1 LKLSGLL
8 SLVDRLP
15 GYSHFLRSL
24 VEGKPLSPLA
34 IPEAARPYFI
44 AALRRHLAV
53 PLLVVAP
60 RRDRAQEFYD
70 QLRVWSPEPGIYLFR
85 EPDVLPYE
93 RIPWDRETIQE
104 RLEALA
110 AMVSDGGWGE
120 GCAPVLV
127 TTARGLAQKTIP
139 RYAFLN
145 GVHRLSLGQEVS
157 RERLLSSWLRLAYKP
172 VSIVEE
178 PGTFS
183 VRGGIIDI
191 FPPGSVEPVRIEFS
205 GEEIESLRT
214 FDPATQ
220 RSRRRPSSVTITV
233 AREALPGDGG
243 RLRGY
248 DLSSFNPQAAEEW
261 SQELATLSRGEVF
274 PRLEFYLPLLY
285 EQPGSLLDHLTQALI
300 ILDDPLGIE
309 RALSDLEGEME
320 DLRQALEARGELPA
334 WMESPCFTKEEIQ
347 ERLLCP
353 SLEFRL
359 GEESELTSSFAP
371 SPSYGGLLEELV
383 IDTLEQKRRVIL
395 VSRQASRLAEIY
407 SEWGTPLVPSEG
419 VTEMPPPEALVLVQ
433 GGFSRGWQI
442 KGHLVLLTD
451 AEIFG
456 WAKPKPRRP
465 ARPRPWARESFFAD
479 VREGD
484 YVVHIDHGIGVF
496 KGLVTLA
503 TDGFESEYLH
513 VGYAA
518 GDSLYVPTYQADR
531 LSRYVGARDRPPR
544 IDRLGTTD
552 WARVKARAKRAVEDI
567 AQELLALYSLRE
579 VVEGHAFSPDTPWQR
594 DLEAS
599 FPYQETE
606 DQLKALEET
615 KADMEKPKPMDRLIC
630 GDVGYGKT
638 EVALRAAFKAV
649 MDGKQ
654 VAVLVPTTVLAQQ
667 HYQTFTRRLRT
678 FPVEVEMLSRFRSP
692 REQAAILR
700 RLREGTLEIVIGTH
714 RLLSRDVVFR
724 DLGLL
729 IIDEEQRFGVA
740 HKERLKEMRHEVDV
754 LTLTATPIPRTL
766 YMSLTG
772 ARDMSTIDTPP
783 EERLP
788 VVTEVSP
795 YDESL
800 IRRAVLRELDRGGQI
815 YFVHN
820 RVRGIR
826 QMAKRLGRIVPE
838 ASLAIAHGQ
847 MDEGELARTMLEF
860 ADGQYDILV
869 CTSIIEN
876 GIDIPNVNTL
886 IVNRADRFGLAQL
899 YQLRGRVGRSSSRAY
914 AYLLYDEGYL
924 SEEARRRLQTIQ
936 EASELGSGFGIA
948 LRDLEIRGAGD
959 ILGSRQHGHISAVG
973 FDLYCRL
980 LAQAVQ
986 ALSIKDPV
994 PQGSRG
1000 MGKEGREIE
1009 EGALVKRSLEPSTA
1023 PLLWPSIDLPLE
1035 ARLPEGYVEDESL
1048 RLGLYRRLAGFT
1060 TLREVEEMRE
1070 ELQDRFGSLPEA
1082 AENLLYLLRL
1092 RILGWVGEVQA
1103 ISTGKGRIIIEL
1115 AREKEMVLP
1124 QGARK
1129 EGNRVTMPFSLEDG
1143 AWPKRLENLLKMLAG
1158 WISN

>member
-1 LKLSGLL
+1 MKLSGLL

-15 GYSHFLRSL
+15 GYGDFLSSL
-24 VEGKPLSPLA
+24 VERKPLSPLP
-34 IPEAARPYFI
+34 IPEAARPYFF

-53 PLLVVAP
+53 PLLVVVP
-60 RRDRAQEFYD
+60 RRDRAQEIYD
-70 QLRVWSPEPGIYLFR
+70 QLRVWSPEPGVYLFR

-110 AMVSDGGWGE
+110 TTVSDGGWGE
-120 GCAPVLV
+120 GCAPVFV

-139 RYAFLN
+139 RSAFLDR
-145 GVHRLSLGQEVS
+145 VHRLGLGEEVS

-191 FPPGSVEPVRIEFS
+191 FPPGSVEPVRIELL
-205 GEEIESLRT
+205 GEEVESLRT

-220 RSRRRPSSVTITV
+220 RSRGRLSTVTITV
-233 AREALPGDGG
+233 AREALPQDGD

-248 DLSSFNPQAAEEW
+248 DLSSCNPQAAEEW
-261 SQELATLSRGEVF
+261 GEELAALSRGEVF

-285 EQPGSLLDHLTQALI
+285 DQPGSLLDHLPQALV

-320 DLRQALEARGELPA
+320 DLRRALEERGELPF
-334 WMESPCFTKEEIQ
+334 WMESPCFTKDEIQ
-347 ERLLCP
+347 ERLSPCP

-359 GEESELTSSFAP
+359 GEESELASSFAP

-383 IDTLEQKRRVIL
+383 VDSLEQKGRVVL

-407 SEWGTPLVPSEG
+407 SEWGTSLVPSEG
-419 VTEMPPPEALVLVQ
+419 VTETPPPGAVILVQ
-433 GGFSRGWQI
+433 GGLSRGWQI

-456 WAKPKPRRP
+456 WAKPKPRRL

-531 LSRYVGARDRPPR
+531 LSRYVGAQDRPPR

-599 FPYQETE
+599 FPYVETE

-615 KADMEKPKPMDRLIC
+615 KADMEKSRPMDRLIC

-654 VAVLVPTTVLAQQ
+654 VAILVPTTVLAQQ
-667 HYQTFTRRLRT
+667 HYRTFTRRLRP
-678 FPVEVEMLSRFRSP
+678 FPVEVDMLSRFRSP

-700 RLREGTLEIVIGTH
+700 RLREGSLEIVIGTH
-714 RLLSRDVVFR
+714 RLLSQDVVFR

-772 ARDMSTIDTPP
+772 VRDMSTIDTPP

-788 VVTEVSP
+788 VVTQVSP

-800 IRRAVLRELDRGGQI
+800 IRRAVLRELDRGGQV

-826 QMAKRLGRIVPE
+826 QMAKRLVRIVPE
-838 ASLAIAHGQ
+838 ATVAIAHGQ
-847 MDEGELARTMLEF
+847 MDERELARTMLEF

-914 AYLLYDEGYL
+914 AYFLYDEGYL

-936 EASELGSGFGIA
+936 EASELGSGFRIA

-980 LAQAVQ
+980 LAQAVR
-986 ALSIKDPV
+986 ALSMKDP
-994 PQGSRG
+994 G
-1000 MGKEGREIE
+1000 GKEGREIE
-1009 EGALVKRSLEPSTA
+1009 EGALVKRSLEPSTV
-1023 PLLWPSIDLPLE
+1023 PFLWPSIDLPLE

-1048 RLGLYRRLAGFT
+1048 RLGLYRRLAGLT
-1060 TLREVEEMRE
+1060 TIHEVEEMRE
-1070 ELQDRFGSLPEA
+1070 ELRDRFGSLPQA

-1092 RILGWVGEVQA
+1092 RILGWEGEVQA

-1124 QGARK
+1124 RGAWK
-1129 EGNRVTMPFSLEDG
+1129 QGNRVTMPFSLQDE

-1158 WISN
+1158 G

>member
-1 LKLSGLL
+1 MKLSGLL

-15 GYSHFLRSL
+15 GYSHFLSGL
-24 VEGKPLSPLA
+24 IEGKPPYPLA

-60 RRDRAQEFYD
+60 RRDRAQEICD
-70 QLRVWSPEPGIYLFR
+70 QLRVWSPEPGVYLFR

-110 AMVSDGGWGE
+110 ATVSDGGWDE
-120 GCAPVLV
+120 GCAPLLV

-139 RYAFLN
+139 RSLFLN
-145 GVHRLSLGQEVS
+145 NLHRLSLGEEVS

-172 VSIVEE
+172 AGIVEE

-183 VRGGIIDI
+183 VRGGIIDV
-191 FPPGSVEPVRIEFS
+191 FPPGSAEPVRIELL
-205 GEEIESLRT
+205 GDEIESLRT

-220 RSRRRPSSVTITV
+220 RSKGRLSSVTITV
-233 AREALPGDGG
+233 AREALPQDGD

-248 DLSSFNPQAAEEW
+248 GLSFCNLQAAEEW
-261 SQELATLSRGEVF
+261 SQELAALSRGEVF
-274 PRLEFYLPLLY
+274 PRLELYLPLLY
-285 EQPGSLLDHLTQALI
+285 NQPGSLLDHLLQALI
-300 ILDDPLGIE
+300 ILDDPLGVE

-320 DLRQALEARGELPA
+320 DLRRALEARGELPA
-334 WMESPCFTKEEIQ
+334 WMESPCFTKDEIQ
-347 ERLLCP
+347 ERLSQCP

-359 GEESELTSSFAP
+359 GEESELASSFAP

-383 IDTLEQKRRVIL
+383 VDTSGQKRRVVL
-395 VSRQASRLAEIY
+395 VSRQAPRLAEIY
-407 SEWGTPLVPSEG
+407 SEWGTSLVPSEG
-419 VTEMPPPEALVLVQ
+419 VTERLPPGALILVQ
-433 GGFSRGWQI
+433 GGLSRGWQI
-442 KGHLVLLTD
+442 KGHLILLTD

-496 KGLVTLA
+496 KGLVALV
-503 TDGFESEYLH
+503 TDGFESEYLW

-531 LSRYVGARDRPPR
+531 LSRYVGAQDRPPR

-567 AQELLALYSLRE
+567 AQELLGLYSLRE

-599 FPYQETE
+599 FPYLETE

-654 VAVLVPTTVLAQQ
+654 VAILVPTTVLAQQ
-667 HYQTFTRRLRT
+667 HYRTFTRRLRP

-700 RLREGTLEIVIGTH
+700 RLREGSLEIVIGTH
-714 RLLSRDVVFR
+714 RLLSRDVLFQ

-772 ARDMSTIDTPP
+772 VRDMSTIDTPP

-788 VVTEVSP
+788 VVTQVSP

-800 IRRAVLRELDRGGQI
+800 IRRAVLRELDRGGQV

-826 QMAKRLGRIVPE
+826 QMAKRLGKIVPE

-860 ADGQYDILV
+860 ADGQHDILV

-914 AYLLYDEGYL
+914 AYFLYDEGYL

-936 EASELGSGFGIA
+936 EASELGSGFRIA

-986 ALSIKDPV
+986 AL
-994 PQGSRG
+994 
-1000 MGKEGREIE
+1000 KEGREIE
-1009 EGALVKRSLEPSTA
+1009 EGALVKRILEPSTA

-1035 ARLPEGYVEDESL
+1035 ARLPEGYVEDETL
-1048 RLGLYRRLAGFT
+1048 RLGLYRRLAGIT
-1060 TLREVEEMRE
+1060 AIPEVEEMRE

-1082 AENLLYLLRL
+1082 AENLLCLLRL
-1092 RILGWVGEVQA
+1092 RILGWEGEVQA
-1103 ISTGKGRIIIEL
+1103 ISTGRGRIIIEL

-1124 QGARK
+1124 QGVRK
-1129 EGNRVTMPFSLEDG
+1129 QGNRVTMPFSLQDE
-1143 AWPKRLENLLKMLAG
+1143 AWPKRLENLLKTLAG
-1158 WISN
+1158 R

>member
-1 LKLSGLL
+1 
-8 SLVDRLP
+8 LVDRLP
-15 GYSHFLRSL
+15 GYSDFLSTL
-24 VEGKPLSPLA
+24 IEGKPLSPLA

-70 QLRVWSPEPGIYLFR
+70 QLRVWSPEPGVYLFR

-93 RIPWDRETIQE
+93 RIPWDRGTIQE

-110 AMVSDGGWGE
+110 ATVSDVGWDE
-120 GCAPVLV
+120 GCTPVLV

-139 RYAFLN
+139 RSTFLK
-145 GVHRLSLGQEVS
+145 GVHRLSIGEEVS
-157 RERLLSSWLRLAYKP
+157 REGLLSSWLRLAYRP

-191 FPPGSVEPVRIEFS
+191 FPPGSGEAVRIELL
-205 GEEIESLRT
+205 GAEIESLRT

-220 RSRRRPSSVTITV
+220 RSRGRLSSVTITV
-233 AREALPGDGG
+233 AREALPQDGD

-248 DLSSFNPQAAEEW
+248 DLSSSNPQAREEW
-261 SQELATLSRGEVF
+261 GEELAALSRGEVF

-285 EQPGSLLDHLTQALI
+285 DQPGSLLDHLPQALI

-334 WMESPCFTKEEIQ
+334 WMESPCFTKGEIQ

-359 GEESELTSSFAP
+359 GEESELASSFVP

-383 IDTLEQKRRVIL
+383 IDTLEMRGLKRRVVL
-395 VSRQASRLAEIY
+395 VSRQAPRLAEIY
-407 SEWGTPLVPSEG
+407 SGWGTSLVPSEG
-419 VTEMPPPEALVLVQ
+419 VTETLPPGAVVLVQ
-433 GGFSRGWQI
+433 GGLSRGWQI

-465 ARPRPWARESFFAD
+465 ARPRHSARESFFAD

-503 TDGFESEYLH
+503 TDGLESEYLW
-513 VGYAA
+513 VGYGA

-531 LSRYVGARDRPPR
+531 LSRYVGAQDRPPH

-567 AQELLALYSLRE
+567 AQELLELYSLRE
-579 VVEGHAFSPDTPWQR
+579 MVEGHAFSPDTPWQR

-599 FPYQETE
+599 FPYLETE
-606 DQLKALEET
+606 DQLKALEAT

-654 VAVLVPTTVLAQQ
+654 VAILVPTTVLAQQ
-667 HYQTFTRRLRT
+667 HYRTFTRRLRP

-692 REQAAILR
+692 REQAASLR
-700 RLREGTLEIVIGTH
+700 RLREGTLDIVIGTH

-772 ARDMSTIDTPP
+772 VRDMSTIDTPP

-788 VVTEVSP
+788 VVTQVSP

-800 IRRAVLRELDRGGQI
+800 IRRAALRELERGGQI
-815 YFVHN
+815 YYVHN

-838 ASLAIAHGQ
+838 ASIAIAHGQ

-914 AYLLYDEGYL
+914 SYFLYDEGYL
-924 SEEARRRLQTIQ
+924 SEEARQRLQTIQ

-980 LAQAVQ
+980 LAQAVR

-1009 EGALVKRSLEPSTA
+1009 EGILVKRTLEPSTA
-1023 PLLWPSIDLPLE
+1023 PLLWPSLDLPLE
-1035 ARLPEGYVEDESL
+1035 ARLPEGYVEDETL
-1048 RLGLYRRLAGFT
+1048 RLGLYRRLAGLT
-1060 TLREVEEMRE
+1060 TIHEVEELRG

-1092 RILGWVGEVQA
+1092 RILGWEGEVEA
-1103 ISTGKGRIIIEL
+1103 ISTGRGRIIIEL

-1124 QGARK
+1124 QGAWK
-1129 EGNRVTMPFSLEDG
+1129 QGNRVTMPFSLEDE

-1158 WISN
+1158 E

>member
-1 LKLSGLL
+1 
-8 SLVDRLP
+8 
-15 GYSHFLRSL
+15 L
-24 VEGKPLSPLA
+24 VEGKTLSPLA

-60 RRDRAQEFYD
+60 RRDRAQELYD
-70 QLRVWSPEPGIYLFR
+70 QLRIWSPEPGVYLFR

-110 AMVSDGGWGE
+110 ATVSDVGWGE
-120 GCAPVLV
+120 GSAPVLV
-127 TTARGLAQKTIP
+127 TTARGIAQKTIP
-139 RYAFLN
+139 RSAFLE
-145 GVHRLSLGQEVS
+145 GRQRLRIGEEVS
-157 RERLLSSWLRLAYKP
+157 REGLLSSWLRLAYKP

-191 FPPGSVEPVRIEFS
+191 FPPGSEEPVRIELL
-205 GEEIESLRT
+205 GEEIESLRA

-220 RSRRRPSSVTITV
+220 RSRERLSSVIITV
-233 AREALPGDGG
+233 AREALSQDGD
-243 RLRGY
+243 RLLGY
-248 DLSSFNPQAAEEW
+248 DLSSFSPQAREEW
-261 SQELATLSRGEVF
+261 GEELAALSRGEVF
-274 PRLEFYLPLLY
+274 SRLEFYLPLLY
-285 EQPGSLLDHLTQALI
+285 DQPGSLLDHLPQALI
-300 ILDDPLGIE
+300 ILDDSLGIE
-309 RALSDLEGEME
+309 RALSDLEGEMK
-320 DLRQALEARGELPA
+320 DLRRALEARGELPV

-347 ERLLCP
+347 ERLSQCS

-359 GEESELTSSFAP
+359 GEESELASSFAL

-383 IDTLEQKRRVIL
+383 VDTLEMRGPKRRVVL
-395 VSRQASRLAEIY
+395 VSQQASRLAEMY
-407 SEWGTPLVPSEG
+407 SEWGNTLIPSEE
-419 VTEMPPPEALVLVQ
+419 VTETLPPGALVLIQ
-433 GGFSRGWQI
+433 GGLSRGWQI
-442 KGHLVLLTD
+442 KGHLILLTD

-456 WAKPKPRRP
+456 WAKPKPRRL

-496 KGLVTLA
+496 KGLVALA

-518 GDSLYVPTYQADR
+518 GDSLYVPTHQADR
-531 LSRYVGARDRPPR
+531 LSRYVGAQDRPPR

-552 WARVKARAKRAVEDI
+552 WARVKSRAKRAVEEI
-567 AQELLALYSLRE
+567 AQELLELYSLRE
-579 VVEGHAFSPDTPWQR
+579 VVEGHPFSPDTPWQR
-594 DLEAS
+594 ELEVS
-599 FPYQETE
+599 FPYLETE

-654 VAVLVPTTVLAQQ
+654 VAILVPTTVLAQQ
-667 HYQTFTRRLRT
+667 HYRTFAPRLRP

-700 RLREGTLEIVIGTH
+700 TLREGSLDIVIGTH
-714 RLLSRDVVFR
+714 RLLSRDVAFR

-766 YMSLTG
+766 YISLTG
-772 ARDMSTIDTPP
+772 VRDMSTIDTPP

-788 VVTEVSP
+788 VVTQLSP
-795 YDESL
+795 YDDSL
-800 IRRAVLRELDRGGQI
+800 IRRAVLRELDRGGQV

-826 QMAKRLGRIVPE
+826 QIAKRLGKIVPE
-838 ASLAIAHGQ
+838 ATIAVAHGQ

-860 ADGQYDILV
+860 ADGQHDILV

-914 AYLLYDEGYL
+914 AYFLYDEGYL
-924 SEEARRRLQTIQ
+924 SEEARQRLQTIE
-936 EASELGSGFGIA
+936 EASELGSGFRIA

-973 FDLYCRL
+973 FDLYWRL
-980 LAQAVQ
+980 LAQAVR
-986 ALSIKDPV
+986 AL
-994 PQGSRG
+994 
-1000 MGKEGREIE
+1000 KEGREIE
-1009 EGALVKRSLEPSTA
+1009 EGILVKRTLEPSTA

-1048 RLGLYRRLAGFT
+1048 RLGLYRRLAGLT
-1060 TLREVEEMRE
+1060 TLREVEGMRG
-1070 ELQDRFGSLPEA
+1070 ELEDRFGPLPEA
-1082 AENLLYLLRL
+1082 TENLLYLLRL
-1092 RILGWVGEVQA
+1092 RILGWEGEVQA
-1103 ISTGKGRIIIEL
+1103 ISTDRGRIIIEL
-1115 AREKEMVLP
+1115 AREKEVILP
-1124 QGARK
+1124 HGARK
-1129 EGNRVTMPFSLEDG
+1129 RGNRVTMSFSLQDE
-1143 AWPKRLENLLKMLAG
+1143 AWPKRLEDLLKRLAG
-1158 WISN
+1158 G

>member
-15 GYSHFLRSL
+15 GYSDFLSNL
-24 VEGKPLSPLA
+24 IKGKPLSPLA

-70 QLRVWSPEPGIYLFR
+70 QLRIWSPEPGVYFFR

-110 AMVSDGGWGE
+110 ATVSDLGWDE
-120 GCAPVLV
+120 GCAPLLI
-127 TTARGLAQKTIP
+127 TTARGLAQKMIP
-139 RYAFLN
+139 RPTFLN
-145 GVHRLSLGQEVS
+145 GMHRLSLGEEVA
-157 RERLLSSWLRLAYKP
+157 RERLLSSWLRLAYRP

-183 VRGGIIDI
+183 VRGGVIDI
-191 FPPGSVEPVRIEFS
+191 FSPGSGEPVRIEFL

-220 RSRRRPSSVTITV
+220 RSKDRLSSVTIAV
-233 AREALPGDGG
+233 AREALPRDGD

-248 DLSSFNPQAAEEW
+248 DLSSSNPQAAEEW
-261 SQELATLSRGEVF
+261 GEELAALSQGEVF

-285 EQPGSLLDHLTQALI
+285 DQPGSLLDHLPQALV

-309 RALSDLEGEME
+309 RALSDLESEME
-320 DLRQALEARGELPA
+320 DLRRTLEARGELPI
-334 WMESPCFTKEEIQ
+334 WMESPCFTKGEIQ
-347 ERLLCP
+347 ARLSPCP

-359 GEESELTSSFAP
+359 GGESELASSFAP
-371 SPSYGGLLEELV
+371 SSSYGGLLEELV
-383 IDTLEQKRRVIL
+383 VDTLEQKRRVVL
-395 VSRQASRLAEIY
+395 VSRQAPRLAEIY

-419 VTEMPPPEALVLVQ
+419 VMETPPPRAVVLVQ
-433 GGFSRGWQI
+433 GGLSRGWQI

-456 WAKPKPRRP
+456 WAKPKPRRL
-465 ARPRPWARESFFAD
+465 ARPRPSARESFFAD
-479 VREGD
+479 VKEGD

-531 LSRYVGARDRPPR
+531 LSRYVGAQDRPPR

-567 AQELLALYSLRE
+567 AQELLELYSLRE

-599 FPYQETE
+599 FPYLETE

-654 VAVLVPTTVLAQQ
+654 VAVLVPTTILAQQ
-667 HYQTFTRRLRT
+667 HYRTFTRRLRP

-692 REQAAILR
+692 REQAAILH

-740 HKERLKEMRHEVDV
+740 HKERLKEMRHEIDV

-772 ARDMSTIDTPP
+772 VRDMSTIDTPP

-788 VVTEVSP
+788 VVTQVSA

-800 IRRAVLRELDRGGQI
+800 IRRAVLRELDRGGQV

-838 ASLAIAHGQ
+838 ATLAIAHGQ
-847 MDEGELARTMLEF
+847 MDERELAHAMLGF
-860 ADGQYDILV
+860 ADGEYNILV

-914 AYLLYDEGYL
+914 AYFLYDEGYL

-936 EASELGSGFGIA
+936 EASELGSGFRIA

-959 ILGSRQHGHISAVG
+959 ILGSRQHGHIGAVG

-980 LAQAVQ
+980 LAQAVR
-986 ALSIKDPV
+986 AF
-994 PQGSRG
+994 
-1000 MGKEGREIE
+1000 KEGREIE
-1009 EGALVKRSLEPSTA
+1009 EGALVKRTLEPSTA

-1035 ARLPEGYVEDESL
+1035 ARLPEGYVEDETL
-1048 RLGLYRRLAGFT
+1048 RPGLYRRLAGLT

-1092 RILGWVGEVQA
+1092 RILGWEGEVEA
-1103 ISTGKGRIIIEL
+1103 ISTDRGRIIIEL
-1115 AREKEMVLP
+1115 AREKEVVLP
-1124 QGARK
+1124 QGVRK
-1129 EGNRVTMPFSLEDG
+1129 QGNRLTMPFSLQERT
-1143 AWPKRLENLLKMLAG
+1143 WPRRLENLLKMPAG
-1158 WISN
+1158 G

>member
-15 GYSHFLRSL
+15 GYSDFLRGL
-24 VEGKPLSPLA
+24 VEGKPLSLLA

-44 AALRRHLAV
+44 ATLRRHLAV

-60 RRDRAQEFYD
+60 RRDRAQEIYD
-70 QLRVWSPEPGIYLFR
+70 QLLIWSPEPEIYFFR
-85 EPDVLPYE
+85 EPDLLPYE

-110 AMVSDGGWGE
+110 ATVSDVGWGE
-120 GCAPVLV
+120 GCAPVLI

-139 RYAFLN
+139 RPVFLE
-145 GVHRLSLGQEVS
+145 GVHRLSLGEEVS
-157 RERLLSSWLRLAYKP
+157 RERLLSLWLRLAYKP
-172 VSIVEE
+172 ISIVEE

-191 FPPGSVEPVRIEFS
+191 FPPGSAEPVRIELV

-220 RSRRRPSSVTITV
+220 RSREHLSSVTITV
-233 AREALPGDGG
+233 AREALPQDAD
-243 RLRGY
+243 RRQRY
-248 DLSSFNPQAAEEW
+248 DLSSLNPQVAEEW
-261 SQELATLSRGEVF
+261 SEELAALSRGEVF

-285 EQPGSLLDHLTQALI
+285 DQPGSLFDHLPQALI
-300 ILDDPLGIE
+300 ILDDPSGIE

-320 DLRQALEARGELPA
+320 DLHQVLEARGELPS
-334 WMESPCFTKEEIQ
+334 WMESPCFTQEEVQ
-347 ERLLCP
+347 ARLSRCL
-353 SLEFRL
+353 SLGFCL
-359 GEESELTSSFAP
+359 GEESELASSFAP

-383 IDTLEQKRRVIL
+383 VDTLEMRGSKRRVVL
-395 VSRQASRLAEIY
+395 VSRQTPRLAEIY
-407 SEWGTPLVPSEG
+407 SEWGTSLIPSEG
-419 VTEMPPPEALVLVQ
+419 MTEIPGPGALGLVQ
-433 GGFSRGWQI
+433 GELSRGWQI

-451 AEIFG
+451 GEIFG
-456 WAKPKPRRP
+456 WAKAKPRRL
-465 ARPRPWARESFFAD
+465 ARPRPSARESFFAD

-503 TDGFESEYLH
+503 TDGLESEYLH

-531 LSRYVGARDRPPR
+531 LSRYVGAQDRPPR

-567 AQELLALYSLRE
+567 AQELLELYSLRE
-579 VVEGHAFSPDTPWQR
+579 VVEGHAFSSDTPWQR

-599 FPYQETE
+599 FPYLETD

-615 KADMEKPKPMDRLIC
+615 KADMEKSKPMDRLIC

-654 VAVLVPTTVLAQQ
+654 VAVLVPTTILAQQ
-667 HYQTFTRRLRT
+667 HYRTFARRLRP
-678 FPVEVEMLSRFRSP
+678 FPVEVEMLSRFRSL

-700 RLREGTLEIVIGTH
+700 RLREGSLEIVIGTH
-714 RLLSRDVVFR
+714 RLLSRDVAFR

-729 IIDEEQRFGVA
+729 IVDEEQRFGVA

-766 YMSLTG
+766 YISLTG
-772 ARDMSTIDTPP
+772 VRDMSTIDTPP

-788 VVTEVSP
+788 VVTQLSS
-795 YDESL
+795 YDEAL
-800 IRRAVLRELDRGGQI
+800 IRRAILRELDRGGQI

-826 QMAKRLGRIVPE
+826 QAAKRLGRIVPE
-838 ASLAIAHGQ
+838 ATLAVAHGQ

-886 IVNRADRFGLAQL
+886 IVNRADGFGLAQL

-914 AYLLYDEGYL
+914 AYFLYDEGYL
-924 SEEARRRLQTIQ
+924 SDEARERLQTIQ
-936 EASELGSGFGIA
+936 EASELGSGFRIA

-959 ILGSRQHGHISAVG
+959 ILGSRQHGHISAIG

-986 ALSIKDPV
+986 AL
-994 PQGSRG
+994 
-1000 MGKEGREIE
+1000 KEGREVE
-1009 EGALVKRSLEPSTA
+1009 EGALVRRSLEPSTA

-1035 ARLPEGYVEDESL
+1035 ARLPEWYVEDESL
-1048 RLGLYRRLAGFT
+1048 RLGLYRRLAGLT
-1060 TLREVEEMRE
+1060 TIDEVEEMRK
-1070 ELQDRFGSLPEA
+1070 ELQDRFGSLPQA
-1082 AENLLYLLRL
+1082 AQNLLYLLRL
-1092 RILGWVGEVQA
+1092 RVLGWEGEVRA
-1103 ISTGKGRIIIEL
+1103 ISTDKGRIIIEL
-1115 AREKEMVLP
+1115 AREKKVILSP
-1124 QGARK
+1124 GAWKR
-1129 EGNRVTMPFSLEDG
+1129 GNRVTMAFSLWDE
-1143 AWPKRLENLLKMLAG
+1143 AWPRRLEEILKMLT
-1158 WISN
+1158 SE

>member
-1 LKLSGLL
+1 
-8 SLVDRLP
+8 
-15 GYSHFLRSL
+15 
-24 VEGKPLSPLA
+24 
-34 IPEAARPYFI
+34 
-44 AALRRHLAV
+44 
-53 PLLVVAP
+53 
-60 RRDRAQEFYD
+60 
-70 QLRVWSPEPGIYLFR
+70 
-85 EPDVLPYE
+85 
-93 RIPWDRETIQE
+93 
-104 RLEALA
+104 
-110 AMVSDGGWGE
+110 
-120 GCAPVLV
+120 
-127 TTARGLAQKTIP
+127 
-139 RYAFLN
+139 
-145 GVHRLSLGQEVS
+145 
-157 RERLLSSWLRLAYKP
+157 
-172 VSIVEE
+172 
-178 PGTFS
+178 
-183 VRGGIIDI
+183 
-191 FPPGSVEPVRIEFS
+191 
-205 GEEIESLRT
+205 
-214 FDPATQ
+214 
-220 RSRRRPSSVTITV
+220 
-233 AREALPGDGG
+233 
-243 RLRGY
+243 
-248 DLSSFNPQAAEEW
+248 
-261 SQELATLSRGEVF
+261 
-274 PRLEFYLPLLY
+274 
-285 EQPGSLLDHLTQALI
+285 
-300 ILDDPLGIE
+300 
-309 RALSDLEGEME
+309 ME

-334 WMESPCFTKEEIQ
+334 WMESPCFTKDEIR
-347 ERLLCP
+347 ERLSP
-353 SLEFRL
+353 SLEFRF
-359 GEESELTSSFAP
+359 GEGSELASSFAP
-371 SPSYGGLLEELV
+371 SPSYGGLLEDLV
-383 IDTLEQKRRVIL
+383 VDTLDQKRRVVL
-395 VSRQASRLAEIY
+395 VSRQAPRLAEIY
-407 SEWGTPLVPSEG
+407 GEWGIPLVPSEG
-419 VTEMPPPEALVLVQ
+419 VTETPPPEALVLVQ
-433 GGFSRGWQI
+433 GGLSRGWQI
-442 KGHLVLLTD
+442 KGRLVLLTD

-456 WAKPKPRRP
+456 WAKPKPRRL
-465 ARPRPWARESFFAD
+465 ARPRPSARESFFAD
-479 VREGD
+479 VKEGD
-484 YVVHIDHGIGVF
+484 YVVHIDHGIGLF

-513 VGYAA
+513 VGYGA

-531 LSRYVGARDRPPR
+531 LSRYVGAQDRPPR

-567 AQELLALYSLRE
+567 AQELLELYSLRE

-599 FPYQETE
+599 FPYLETE

-654 VAVLVPTTVLAQQ
+654 VAILVPTTVLAQQ
-667 HYQTFTRRLRT
+667 HYRTFIRRLRP
-678 FPVEVEMLSRFRSP
+678 FPLEVEMLSRFRSP

-700 RLREGTLEIVIGTH
+700 RMREGTLEIVIGTH
-714 RLLSRDVVFR
+714 RLLSRDVIFR

-772 ARDMSTIDTPP
+772 VRDMSTIDTPP

-788 VVTEVSP
+788 VVTQVSP

-815 YFVHN
+815 YYVHN

-826 QMAKRLGRIVPE
+826 QMAKRLGRVVPE
-838 ASLAIAHGQ
+838 ASLAVAHGQ

-886 IVNRADRFGLAQL
+886 VVNRADRFGLAQL

-914 AYLLYDEGYL
+914 AYFLYDEGYL

-936 EASELGSGFGIA
+936 EASELGSGFRIA

-980 LAQAVQ
+980 LAQAVR
-986 ALSIKDPV
+986 ALSIQDPV

-1000 MGKEGREIE
+1000 MGGEGREIE
-1009 EGALVKRSLEPSTA
+1009 EGALVKRRLEPSTA
-1023 PLLWPSIDLPLE
+1023 PLVWPSIDLPLE
-1035 ARLPEGYVEDESL
+1035 ARLPEGYVEDETL
-1048 RLGLYRRLAGFT
+1048 RLGLYRRLAGLT
-1060 TLREVEEMRE
+1060 TIHEVEEMRE
-1070 ELQDRFGSLPEA
+1070 ELRDRFGSLPEA

-1092 RILGWVGEVQA
+1092 RILGWEGEVEA
-1103 ISTGKGRIIIEL
+1103 ISTGKGRTIIEL
-1115 AREKEMVLP
+1115 ARDKEMVLP
-1124 QGARK
+1124 QGAWK
-1129 EGNRVTMPFSLEDG
+1129 QANRVTMPFSLEDE
-1143 AWPKRLENLLKMLAG
+1143 AWPKRLEEILKRLAG
-1158 WISN
+1158 G

>member
-15 GYSHFLRSL
+15 GYSDFLSSL

-34 IPEAARPYFI
+34 IPEAARPYLI

-70 QLRVWSPEPGIYLFR
+70 QLRVWSPEPGVYLFR

-93 RIPWDRETIQE
+93 RIPWDRETIQG

-110 AMVSDGGWGE
+110 ATVSDAGWGE
-120 GCAPVLV
+120 GCAPLLV
-127 TTARGLAQKTIP
+127 TTARGLVQKTIP
-139 RYAFLN
+139 RPTFLK
-145 GVHRLSLGQEVS
+145 GLHRLSLGEEVS

-183 VRGGIIDI
+183 VRGGILDI
-191 FPPGSVEPVRIEFS
+191 FPPGSGEPVRIELL

-220 RSRRRPSSVTITV
+220 RSRGRLSSVTITV
-233 AREALPGDGG
+233 AREALPQDGD
-243 RLRGY
+243 RLGGY
-248 DLSSFNPQAAEEW
+248 DLSSSNPQAAEEW
-261 SQELATLSRGEVF
+261 SQELAALSRGEVF

-285 EQPGSLLDHLTQALI
+285 DQPGSLLDHLPQALI

-334 WMESPCFTKEEIQ
+334 WMESPYFTKDEIQ
-347 ERLLCP
+347 ERLSP

-359 GEESELTSSFAP
+359 GEESGLASSFAP

-383 IDTLEQKRRVIL
+383 VDTLEMRGPRRSVVL

-407 SEWGTPLVPSEG
+407 SEWGTSLVPSEG
-419 VTEMPPPEALVLVQ
+419 VTETPPPGALVLIQ
-433 GGFSRGWQI
+433 GGLSRGWQI

-456 WAKPKPRRP
+456 WAKPKPRRL

-503 TDGFESEYLH
+503 TNGFESEYLH

-531 LSRYVGARDRPPR
+531 LSRYVGAQDRPPR
-544 IDRLGTTD
+544 IDRLGATD

-579 VVEGHAFSPDTPWQR
+579 VVEGYAFSPDTLWQR

-599 FPYQETE
+599 FPYLETE

-615 KADMEKPKPMDRLIC
+615 KADMERPRPMDRLIC

-654 VAVLVPTTVLAQQ
+654 VAILVPTTVLAQQ
-667 HYQTFTRRLRT
+667 HYRTFTRRLRP

-692 REQAAILR
+692 REQVAILR
-700 RLREGTLEIVIGTH
+700 RLREGTLDIVIGTH

-772 ARDMSTIDTPP
+772 VRDMSTIDTPP

-788 VVTEVSP
+788 VVTQVSP

-815 YFVHN
+815 YYVHN

-838 ASLAIAHGQ
+838 ATLAIAHGQ

-860 ADGQYDILV
+860 ADGRYDILV

-886 IVNRADRFGLAQL
+886 IVNRADRLGLAQL

-914 AYLLYDEGYL
+914 AYFLYDEGYL
-924 SEEARRRLQTIQ
+924 SEEARQRLQTIQ

-980 LAQAVQ
+980 LAQAVR
-986 ALSIKDPV
+986 AL
-994 PQGSRG
+994 R
-1000 MGKEGREIE
+1000 EGREIE
-1009 EGALVKRSLEPSTA
+1009 EGALVKRTLEPSTA

-1035 ARLPEGYVEDESL
+1035 AHFPEGYVEDESL

-1092 RILGWVGEVQA
+1092 RILGWEGEVQA
-1103 ISTGKGRIIIEL
+1103 ISTDRGRIIIEL
-1115 AREKEMVLP
+1115 AREREMVLP
-1124 QGARK
+1124 HGAWKR
-1129 EGNRVTMPFSLEDG
+1129 GNRVTIPFSLEDE
-1143 AWPKRLENLLKMLAG
+1143 AWPRRLENLLKMLAG
-1158 WISN
+1158 G

>member
-1 LKLSGLL
+1 MKLSGLL

-15 GYSHFLRSL
+15 GYSDFLRGL

-44 AALRRHLAV
+44 AALRRHLAGS
-53 PLLVVAP
+53 LLVVAP
-60 RRDRAQEFYD
+60 RRDRAQEIYD
-70 QLRVWSPEPGIYLFR
+70 QLRVWSPEPGVYLFR

-110 AMVSDGGWGE
+110 ATVSDVGWGE

-127 TTARGLAQKTIP
+127 TTARGLSQKTIP
-139 RYAFLN
+139 RPTFLTS
-145 GVHRLSLGQEVS
+145 VHRLSLGEEVS

-172 VSIVEE
+172 VSLVEE

-191 FPPGSVEPVRIEFS
+191 FPPSSVEPVRIELL

-220 RSRRRPSSVTITV
+220 RSRDRLSSVTITV
-233 AREALPGDGG
+233 AREALPQDGD

-248 DLSSFNPQAAEEW
+248 DLSSSNPQAAEEW
-261 SQELATLSRGEVF
+261 GEELAALSRGEVF

-285 EQPGSLLDHLTQALI
+285 DQPGSLIDHLPQTLI

-309 RALSDLEGEME
+309 RALSDLEGQME
-320 DLRQALEARGELPA
+320 DLRQALEARGELPS
-334 WMESPCFTKEEIQ
+334 WMESPCFTKDEVQ
-347 ERLLCP
+347 ERLSPRL
-353 SLEFRL
+353 SLEFRF
-359 GEESELTSSFAP
+359 GEESELASSFAR

-383 IDTLEQKRRVIL
+383 VDTLEMQGPERRVVL
-395 VSRQASRLAEIY
+395 VSRQAPRLAEIY
-407 SEWGTPLVPSEG
+407 SEWGTSFVPSEG
-419 VTEMPPPEALVLVQ
+419 VTETPRPGGLVLVQ
-433 GGFSRGWQI
+433 GGLSRGWQI

-456 WAKPKPRRP
+456 WAKPKPRRL

-479 VREGD
+479 VRESD

-567 AQELLALYSLRE
+567 AQELLGLYSLRE

-599 FPYQETE
+599 FPYLETE

-638 EVALRAAFKAV
+638 EVALRAAFKGV

-654 VAVLVPTTVLAQQ
+654 VAILVPTTVLAQQ
-667 HYQTFTRRLRT
+667 HYQTFTRRLRP

-692 REQAAILR
+692 REQAAILC
-700 RLREGTLEIVIGTH
+700 RLSEGTLDIVIGTH
-714 RLLSRDVVFR
+714 RLLSQDVVFR

-729 IIDEEQRFGVA
+729 IVDEEQRFGVA

-772 ARDMSTIDTPP
+772 VRDMSTIDTPP

-788 VVTEVSP
+788 VVTQVSS

-800 IRRAVLRELDRGGQI
+800 IRRAVLRELDRGGQT

-847 MDEGELARTMLEF
+847 MDEEKLARTMLEF

-914 AYLLYDEGYL
+914 AYFLYDEGYL

-980 LAQAVQ
+980 LAQAV
-986 ALSIKDPV
+986 
-994 PQGSRG
+994 
-1000 MGKEGREIE
+1000 REIE
-1009 EGALVKRSLEPSTA
+1009 EGALVKRTLEPSTA

-1035 ARLPEGYVEDESL
+1035 ARLPEGYVEDETL

-1060 TLREVEEMRE
+1060 TLHEVEEMRE
-1070 ELQDRFGSLPEA
+1070 ELRDRFGSLPEA

-1092 RILGWVGEVQA
+1092 RILGWEGEVGA

-1115 AREKEMVLP
+1115 AREKEIVLP

-1129 EGNRVTMPFSLEDG
+1129 QGNRVTMPLSLEDE
-1143 AWPKRLENLLKMLAG
+1143 AWPKRLENLLKMLTG
-1158 WISN
+1158 G